1 MDLGLGEGGGY
12 VEKAK
17 GYLDVVKGDMKAIG
31 PCRLQGSECA

>member
-17 GYLDVVKGDMKAIG
+17 GYLDVVKGDMKA
-31 PCRLQGSECA
+31 SEAVQSAGW